1 MAKGKYRLASKVFY
15 ILASTTH
22 HILNSDNT
30 FDRLVWESTEDI
42 LGLRNVILLRYSF
55 YGGWRNVKILSSG
68 ECRKIREYYI
78 FRVNGLEVFI

>member
-22 HILNSDNT
+22 HTLNSDNT

-42 LGLRNVILLRYSF
+42 LGLRNVISLRF
-55 YGGWRNVKILSSG
+55 ILRRL
-68 ECRKIREYYI
+68 EERKEP
-78 FRVNGLEVFI
+78 FLQ